1 MVKVNAMLA
10 MLETLAIE
18 AGQIILRIRANGSR
32 ARLKPDGSPVTDADQ
47 AAEEHIT
54 AGIQRIDPGAPIIA
68 EECACYGGVQSI
80 STDRFFLVDPLDG
93 TKEFIKG
100 RSDFTVNV
108 AVIQDGVP
116 CLGVVVAPAR
126 NELFS
131 GGYGSAY
138 RCRISADGT
147 VDERE
152 TIATRSVPFAGL
164 TAVVSASHAT
174 AETYALLNRIVV
186 NEKLSI
192 GSSLKF
198 CLVAAGMADVYP
210 RLGRTMQWD
219 TAAGDAVLRNA
230 GGCTFRLDGSPLGY
244 GARDGDGVDMFENP
258 HFVACGGDAD
268 VLGIM
273 LGLPGAHRTPV
284 LQAPAQEI

>member
-1 MVKVNAMLA
+1 MAKVDATLT
-10 MLETLAIE
+10 MLEVLAVE
-18 AGQIILRIRANGSR
+18 AGQIILDIRANGAG
-32 ARLKPDGSPVTDADQ
+32 ARLKGDGSPVTDADQ

-54 AGIQRIDPGAPIIA
+54 AGLRRLDPSIPIIA
-68 EECACYGGVQSI
+68 EESACFGGIPSL

-100 RSDFTVNV
+100 RADFTVN
-108 AVIQDGVP
+108 ISLIRNGVP

-138 RCRISADGT
+138 RCRISADGSIG
-147 VDERE
+147 ERKK
-152 TIATRSVPFAGL
+152 IATRAVPVTGL
-164 TAVVSASHAT
+164 TAVMSASHGN
-174 AETYALLNRIVV
+174 AETSALLDRIVI
-186 NEKLSI
+186 NQKLSI

-198 CLVAAGMADVYP
+198 CLVASGMADVYP

-230 GGCTFRLDGSPLGY
+230 GGCTLRLDGSPLRY
-244 GARDGDGVDMFENP
+244 GAEGCDGVDGFANP

-268 VLGIM
+268 VLGMM
-273 LGLPGAHRTPV
+273 LGLSDPRRTPV
-284 LQAPAQEI
+284 LHAQ

>member
-1 MVKVNAMLA
+1 M
-10 MLETLAIE
+10 
-18 AGQIILRIRANGSR
+18 
-32 ARLKPDGSPVTDADQ
+32 
-47 AAEEHIT
+47 
-54 AGIQRIDPGAPIIA
+54 
-68 EECACYGGVQSI
+68 
-80 STDRFFLVDPLDG
+80 
-93 TKEFIKG
+93 
-100 RSDFTVNV
+100 NV

-174 AETYALLNRIVV
+174 AETYALLDRIVV